1 MAFVNDITYKY
12 GLQAKYDALLQRD
25 EQTLYWC
32 TDTAK
37 LYKGDVDYTEAVR
50 FVDKHDTLLTPARNV
65 LYVEPDGAGWVF
77 VKDVETETDVWKQVF
92 GKGSASG
99 ITIVTVIDE
108 NSGDDVVPSAKA
120 VYDLFQKVEC
130 DPIDLSAYAKTEEVD
145 NKLQNYALK
154 SDIKNIADQMEYE
167 VFDKPVGTLVDYRE
181 KEIRIL
187 CPSTTQWVLR
197 TSGENSDASMYY
209 LGFKAYAPN
218 ADVVSFKEDLKE
230 TIEDE
235 EMYFFDD
242 NEFAGID
249 GYGRKYSIV
258 WLPVANY
265 DLTSDTWTY
274 YGSMSTEDKYIGWYY
289 RVDWYN
295 ADGIVIAS
303 DMIRINLSNEE
314 CHYAISDAVLTNFVT
329 EEEVE
334 KLNTRI
340 DELEDSVITATTWS
354 EME

>member
-1 MAFVNDITYKY
+1 MAFTNDIAYRY
-12 GLQAKYDALLQRD
+12 GLQSTYDALISRD
-25 EQTLYWC
+25 PQTLYWC
-32 TDTAK
+32 TDTRK
-37 LYKGDVDYTEAVR
+37 LYRGDDDYTEAVR
-50 FVDKHDTLLTPARNV
+50 FTDDHTSLLTPARNV
-65 LYVEPDGAGWVF
+65 LYVEYTGAGWVY
-77 VKDVETETDVWKQVF
+77 VKDVESGSDVWKQIF
-92 GKGSASG
+92 GSDDESG

-108 NSGDDVVPSAKA
+108 TSTDDVVPSAKA
-120 VYDLFQKVEC
+120 VYDLFQTLDVS
-130 DPIDLSAYAKTEEVD
+130 DLDLSGYAKTEEVD

-167 VFDKPVGTLVDYRE
+167 VFDKPVGTLVDYRD

-187 CPSTTQWVLR
+187 CPSTTKWVLR
-197 TSGENSDASMYY
+197 TSGENSDSSMYY

-235 EMYFFDD
+235 EMYYFENND
-242 NEFAGID
+242 FAGID
-249 GYGRKYSIV
+249 AYGRKYSIV

-314 CHYAISDAVLTNFVT
+314 CHYAISDAVMTNFVT
-329 EEEVE
+329 EDEVE
-334 KLNTRI
+334 VISTRV
-340 DELEDSVITATTWS
+340 DELEDRLIDVSTWA
-354 EME
+354 EM